1 MFKAKVSKSFNFI
14 LSILIIFLSYGF
26 IYFKL
31 FERKEFF
38 DLWDF
43 YKVFYRNPPL
53 FSLAF
58 IALMLINWM
67 LEARKWQYLLKKK
80 ERISLTNSLMA
91 VFSGITVS
99 IFTPNRIGEY
109 VGRIF
114 MLRKT
119 NPIQGAL
126 ITIMGSIS
134 QLMITLVFG
143 SISTLI
149 FIFDFSDFLES
160 YPDFIKVALILIE
173 IMALIIILILYFNLS
188 LLYNASERIKFN
200 LVIKFR
206 RYLKIITLFSNKE
219 LLNTLFLSFL
229 RYLVFSFQFYI
240 LLYWM
245 GLKINLFDGFV
256 LISMIFFIMAIV
268 PTIALSELGVRGSV
282 ALFLWEI
289 YSTHAR
295 GLDVEGSGLIVL
307 AASAFLWIV
316 NLMLPAII
324 GSFFVFKLNFF
335 NRSFPKP

>member
-43 YKVFYRNPPL
+43 YKVFFRNTPL
-53 FSLAF
+53 FILAF

-67 LEARKWQYLLKKK
+67 LEARKCQYLLKKK